1 MRLEHFEIT
10 KFDDTTLLVK
20 YQDREF
26 VTDVRL
32 EQTLHDLITK
42 AVDFDNLLDR
52 VFYAVLAIAYEGK
65 IAEATAQQK
74 QREAQEHYKGMKKR
88 GDGRRE

>member
-1 MRLEHFEIT
+1 
-10 KFDDTTLLVK
+10 
-20 YQDREF
+20 

-65 IAEATAQQK
+65 IAEATAQEQ
-74 QREAQEHYKGMKKR
+74 QRCVREHYKGMKKH